1 MACLF
6 TVLYPLKMS
15 IFGPAHEI
23 LVLIAYV
30 QKAFCYIGQ
39 GKQIF
44 EHNDLETDLIVC
56 CGLHF
61 SCSSLQKSS
70 EQQTPVKNVK
80 IFLTHQ
86 FEHKFWVLL

>member
-6 TVLYPLKMS
+6 KVLYPLKMS

-44 EHNDLETDLIVC
+44 KRNELDGFNSMLWSS

-61 SCSSLQKSS
+61 S
-70 EQQTPVKNVK
+70 
-80 IFLTHQ
+80 
-86 FEHKFWVLL
+86 

>member
-6 TVLYPLKMS
+6 KVLYPLKMS
-15 IFGPAHEI
+15 IFGPAHEF

-44 EHNDLETDLIVC
+44 KHNELETDLIVC
-56 CGLHF
+56 CGLAVVCIF
-61 SCSSLQKSS
+61 LDPYYKSLQNNK
-70 EQQTPVKNVK
+70 
-80 IFLTHQ
+80 
-86 FEHKFWVLL
+86 LL